1 MELRYT
7 GPLGGLAAALLWA
20 VPATAQD
27 RDLGGVAEALTT
39 QVQQIGN
46 LVGVIAMLG
55 GLAML
60 AVSAVKFRAFSNND
74 PQATLGGSV
83 GWALAGVAL
92 VAFPEFMGVGIISL
106 FGAGTSAGGFTNPLS
121 TVGQ

>member
-1 MELRYT
+1 MDLRKT

-20 VPATAQD
+20 GSAAAQD
-27 RDLGGVAEALTT
+27 RDLGDVAEGLTG
-39 QVQQIGN
+39 QIQAMGN
-46 LVGVIAMLG
+46 LVGVVGMLL

-60 AVSAVKFRAFSNND
+60 VVSGVKFRAFSNND

-83 GWALAGVAL
+83 GWAVAGVAL
-92 VAFPEFMGVGIISL
+92 VALPEFMGVGILSL
-106 FGAGTSAGGFTNPLS
+106 FGEGSSAGGFTNPLS